1 MVIRLVNKLKVKYKL
16 RPNSKRRF
24 LIPEKYSKETRLAQT
39 QKWNFF
45 IGRGPDDRRN
55 NSKPGNLSDNSSL
68 NIEMMR
74 HHEIGDFYPQNAWIK
89 PCTSISA

>member
-45 IGRGPDDRRN
+45 IGRGLDDRRN
-55 NSKPGNLSDNSSL
+55 N
-68 NIEMMR
+68 
-74 HHEIGDFYPQNAWIK
+74 
-89 PCTSISA
+89 